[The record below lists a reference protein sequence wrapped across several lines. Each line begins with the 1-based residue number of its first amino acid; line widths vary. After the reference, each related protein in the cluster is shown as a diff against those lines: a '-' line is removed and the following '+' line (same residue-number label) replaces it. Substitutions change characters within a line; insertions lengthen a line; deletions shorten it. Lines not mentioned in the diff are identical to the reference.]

1 MSAGRV
7 EIGAFR
13 TYPADYTPP
22 EAKDSEWQYIPRD
35 RIEEFGVHAKMFYK
49 MDVQI
54 FKSSLDTKLF
64 NLLWNKYWVKTL
76 SSSSNHSVRLPSL
89 VIASSY
95 LLTFPRTVTSP
106 PRRSR
111 ILP

>member
-13 TYPADYTPP
+13 TYPKDYTPP

-49 MDVQI
+49 MDVSI

-76 SSSSNHSVRLPSL
+76 SSSANLSVRHLD
-89 VIASSY
+89 
-95 LLTFPRTVTSP
+95 
-106 PRRSR
+106 
-111 ILP
+111 